1 MEASEFA
8 SDSVAQPGATYDFI
22 GHDKEIVFFGNRSDL
37 LQLFPSEHLS
47 DGVVR
52 GVHNDHLRARRNST
66 AMSRY

>member
-8 SDSVAQPGATYDFI
+8 SDSVAQPGVTYDFI
-22 GHDKEIVFFGNRSDL
+22 GHDKEVVFLGNRSDL
-37 LQLFPSEHLS
+37 FQLFPGEHLS

-52 GVHNDHLRARRNST
+52 GVHNDHLRARRNGT